1 MRLSSGGKIVVI
13 LFAIGLGAGVGVVD
27 ATRQTLQL
35 PAALLL
41 ASGVLLGALNPR
53 LAWVWAAVM
62 GLCVVSARAAA
73 EAGRQTA
80 LTSMWLPLIILPL
93 AIAVFGVAAGLALRR
108 LSPEH
113 NKKLYR
119 SPAALGP
126 SKENG
131 YPLGP

>member
-73 EAGRQTA
+73 EALGRQTA

-108 LSPEH
+108 LSPEA
-113 NKKLYR
+113 
-119 SPAALGP
+119 P
-126 SKENG
+126 
-131 YPLGP
+131 